1 MLVSLAKLK
10 LGYKKGCPRFNQE
23 ERKRSGKTKREK
35 QDKVLTI

>member
-10 LGYKKGCPRFNQE
+10 LGYKKGRPRFNQE
-23 ERKRSGKTKREK
+23 RKKSGKTKREK